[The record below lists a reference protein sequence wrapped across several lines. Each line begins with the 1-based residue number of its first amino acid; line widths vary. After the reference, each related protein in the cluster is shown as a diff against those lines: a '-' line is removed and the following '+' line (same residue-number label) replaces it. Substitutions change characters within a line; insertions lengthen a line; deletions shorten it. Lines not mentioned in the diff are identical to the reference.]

1 MTLKFS
7 IGTVFARRV
16 ASAILVSCLVHT
28 SSSFAEDTGQTTT
41 APAQP
46 AAQATPSQQDASTS
60 VPQGG
65 QLAQPQVHATKFDSW
80 YYRCFDGKAA
90 DGAPVSSC
98 EVAQIATVKQGEQ
111 NVNVLTLAFAAAPP
125 SAPAAATKSGK
136 SAASDILLT
145 ALVPLNMY
153 LPAGLG
159 IDAGD
164 KPVVQLAY
172 RNCNQSGCWAQ
183 QKLDAKAMAA
193 LQKNSDGISHVQLM
207 NGQKVNIKFSLK
219 GLSSALEA
227 LNKPASK

>member
-1 MTLKFS
+1 MTLKS
-7 IGTVFARRV
+7 LTGTVFARRV
-16 ASAILVSCLVHT
+16 ASAILWSWVAHASP
-28 SSSFAEDTGQTTT
+28 SFAEDSGQTA

-46 AAQATPSQQDASTS
+46 AAQTTSPQQDASP
-60 VPQGG
+60 PQGV
-65 QLAQPQVHATKFDSW
+65 QPAQPQLHATKFDNW

-90 DGAPVSSC
+90 DGSQASSC
-98 EVAQIATVKQGEQ
+98 EVAQIATVKQGDQ
-111 NVNVLTLAFAAAPP
+111 DVNVLTLAFAAAPP
-125 SAPAAATKSGK
+125 SVSAAAQKGSNHK
-136 SAASDILLT
+136 APDILLT
-145 ALVPLNMY
+145 ALLPLNMY
-153 LPAGLG
+153 LPVGLG

-183 QKLDAKAMAA
+183 QKLDAKAMAM
-193 LQKNSDGISHVQLM
+193 LQKNSDGVGHVQLM